1 MKKYL
6 PHFSASLILSLV
18 LVLVLSNFLY
28 PDTVEAANPIIG
40 GIRKYGGKALR
51 WGLIAAGIYTAFDPT
66 LLFEALGW
74 LAQFILQIA
83 TYLTDL
89 AGVLLNYVV
98 QFTIV
103 DMSQHIKDIGT
114 INTAWKAIRDVANM
128 GFIFVLL
135 YAAIQTILGIGSDT
149 KKLIVNI
156 IVVAILINFSLF
168 FTKVVIDASNVLSN
182 VFYDQIAPGSLTDTR
197 LNTGLSGKMMAP
209 LQLTSL
215 WDIKDIEMT
224 AKRNIVIG
232 IMGTIFS
239 LIAAF
244 VFFAIAIMFVIRFV
258 VLIFVMILSP
268 LAFIGYILP
277 QLKKYKDDWI
287 EALLG
292 QAFFAPIYF
301 MLTWV
306 VIIISTDL
314 LEGPAGAIMKTGTLA
329 TAFGGSIG
337 ADGNVS
343 QPPIGSIALIMNFI
357 VMIVFLIASLVIA
370 KQWANRA
377 GHGVPGLTKWATGL
391 AGGATLGMAG
401 RLGRGTIGRAGAAI
415 GESEWLKK
423 KADSGSMAAR
433 LALATGRKTGS
444 ASFDVRG
451 MKVSNTLEA
460 GQAQKG
466 GFTELKKKQAEREAG
481 FAASLA
487 PSAEVQ
493 IKAKNEHKKLSKEY
507 NKTVEEFGKDSS
519 QAIELKKL
527 VDESKI
533 NRDMLLGN
541 KEEVGENIKGLE
553 TQKQKRV
560 DDIKNSEQLIQA
572 EIEERS
578 AFDTVSRLKAE
589 VGAAKDDLQADKI
602 KELETAKIAL
612 EEIKKKAGEAR
623 KRVREE
629 TEKITDSYDAQKKVL
644 EKTEIKPASETRKDK
659 FADTVEASRWAKF
672 RGYNYD
678 AAAQIRKGKKSAK
691 ELIDE
696 ALKETGE
703 KSVETKEE
711 KQETPPAPPTGG
723 TSPPP
728 T

>member
-1 MKKYL
+1 MINPMGNKKYSPHISALLLTFILIFVVGGVLFPKTTYAKINCFGIPGDGDEPRPPGLTDAQCIRLAGGPGSSVNL
-6 PHFSASLILSLV
+6 PSAITDPAQKILK
-18 LVLVLSNFLY
+18 F
-28 PDTVEAANPIIG
+28 G
-40 GIRKYGGKALR
+40 
-51 WGLIAAGIYTAFDPT
+51 AGI
-66 LLFEALGW
+66 LLAPLGW
-74 LAQFILQIA
+74 LALLILQIA
-83 TYLTDL
+83 TLLTDL
-89 AGVLLNYVV
+89 AGMILNYATKV
-98 QFTIV
+98 TIV
-103 DMSQHIKDIGT
+103 EMSENIRSIGAIDI
-114 INTAWKAIRDVANM
+114 AWKTIRDVANM

-182 VFYDQIAPGSLTDTR
+182 VFYDAIAPTSLTDPGI
-197 LNTGLSGKMMAP
+197 NVGLSGKMMGP
-209 LQLTSL
+209 LKLTSL
-215 WDIKDIEMT
+215 WNT
-224 AKRNIVIG
+224 GNIG
-232 IMGTIFS
+232 IFTTKGNIIIGLMGTIVS

-244 VFFAIAIMFVIRFV
+244 VFFAVAIMLVIRFV

-268 LAFIGYILP
+268 LAFMGYILP
-277 QLKKYKDDWI
+277 QLKKHKDDWVQ
-287 EALLG
+287 ALLG

-301 MLTWV
+301 MLTWI
-306 VIIISTDL
+306 VIRISEGL
-314 LEGPAGAIMKTGTLA
+314 LPLTGASAGGTMA
-329 TAFGGSIG
+329 TAFLGAVG
-337 ADGNVS
+337 ADGNTT
-343 QPPIGSIALIMNFI
+343 QPPQGSIALLLNFI
-357 VMIVFLIASLVIA
+357 IVIVFLIASLVIA

-401 RLGRGTIGRAGAAI
+401 RVGRGTIGRAGAAI

-672 RGYNYD
+672 R
-678 AAAQIRKGKKSAK
+678 R
-691 ELIDE
+691 
-696 ALKETGE
+696 
-703 KSVETKEE
+703 
-711 KQETPPAPPTGG
+711 
-723 TSPPP
+723 
-728 T
+728 